1 MGLVSLVGAGPGDP
15 ELITVRGLRRLE
27 RADAVLYDRLVHP
40 ALLHEAPPHAELVYV
55 GKEPGRAEL
64 SQEDIGRELVRR
76 ARSGARVVRLKG
88 GDPFVFGRGFEEA
101 IACARAGVPCE
112 VVPGLTSAVAGPAA
126 AGIPLTHRALASSFA
141 VVTGHAAEDGAAA
154 GAVDWRGFAAVDTLV
169 ILMGVGRLERV
180 AADLLLA
187 GRSPSTPVA
196 VVERATLP
204 EQREVTTTLG
214 RLVEDARAAAVR
226 APALVVVGAA
236 VGLRPLAA
244 LRWDAGA
251 DLDAMSF
258 AGAWP
263 PGAEQHPATEPVRLE
278 ETHHG

>member
-1 MGLVSLVGAGPGDP
+1 LVSLVGAGPGDP

-40 ALLHEAPPHAELVYV
+40 ALLDEAPPGAELVYV
-55 GKEPGRAEL
+55 GKEPGRSEL

-76 ARSGARVVRLKG
+76 ARLGARVVRLKG

-141 VVTGHAAEDGAAA
+141 VVTGHAAAEGDAA
-154 GAVDWRGFAAVDTLV
+154 GAIDWRGFAAVDTLV
-169 ILMGVGRLERV
+169 ILMGVGRLERI

-187 GRSPSTPVA
+187 GRAPATPVA
-196 VVERATLP
+196 LVERATLP
-204 EQREVTTTLG
+204 EQREVVTTLE
-214 RLVEDARAAAVR
+214 RLVEDTRAAAVR
-226 APALVVVGAA
+226 APALIVVGAA

-244 LRWDAGA
+244 LRWNAGA
-251 DLDAMSF
+251 GLDAAPF
-258 AGAWP
+258 ADVWP
-263 PGAEQHPATEPVRLE
+263 PGTTPHPVTEPVRLE